1 MSHHKF
7 VPRRKPVGRAGLVTR
22 FSWFAFL
29 SWSVFGGARLSAQ
42 NPGRDLEDPTVEAR
56 VNALLKQMTLEERV
70 GQLIQ
75 RDAGGGLTGPG
86 RGGSGW
92 DALAARGEVGS
103 LFNLTNPSW
112 INAVEKAAVE
122 KSRLRVPVLFG
133 LDVIHGYRTTFPVPL
148 GMAATWDPELVARAA
163 HIAAR
168 EASAAGIRG
177 TFSPMVAIARE
188 AR

>member
-1 MSHHKF
+1 MSHMSRHKF
-7 VPRRKPVGRAGLVTR
+7 LSCRKPVGRAGLVTVFCWLV
-22 FSWFAFL
+22 FS
-29 SWSVFGGARLSAQ
+29 SARLSAQ
-42 NPGRDLEDPTVEAR
+42 NPGQALEDPTVEAR
-56 VNALLKQMTLEERV
+56 VEALLKQMTLEEKV

-103 LFNLTNPSW
+103 LFNLTNPPW
-112 INAVEKAAVE
+112 INAVQKAAVE
-122 KSRLRVPVLFG
+122 KSRLHVPVLFG

-148 GMAATWDPELVARAA
+148 GMAATWDPELVERAA
-163 HIAAR
+163 RIAAR
-168 EASAAGIRG
+168 EASTAGVRW
-177 TFSPMVAIARE
+177 TFSPMVDIARD